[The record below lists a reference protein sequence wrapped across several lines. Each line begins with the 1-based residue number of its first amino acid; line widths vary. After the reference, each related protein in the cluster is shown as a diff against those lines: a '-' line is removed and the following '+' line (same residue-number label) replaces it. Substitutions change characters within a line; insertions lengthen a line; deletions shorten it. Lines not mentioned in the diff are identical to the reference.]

1 MKTKRTWTACI
12 ALSLSVL
19 CGSVPVYATES
30 AQESIAQQDVQIQAP
45 AQVQAAALETGG
57 VQLTW
62 DAVPDAS
69 GYRIYRRNQDAWE
82 LLHIVKKAEK
92 IQLHRQNNGHAD
104 GIHVYASRV
113 YTDKRDDKT
122 GSCQPRSDS
131 DNGRCTWN
139 TGYAGSNIQRSKQSD
154 DFLEC
159 RGRRNRL

>member
-1 MKTKRTWTACI
+1 MDGVHRTVSVRPVRFCACVCDRTGTGEHRSAGCTDTGAGTGAGSRI
-12 ALSLSVL
+12 GDRRSATDMGRCAGCERLSHLSSKSG
-19 CGSVPVYATES
+19 CMG
-30 AQESIAQQDVQIQAP
+30 
-45 AQVQAAALETGG
+45 AAAHCQKG
-57 VQLTW
+57 
-62 DAVPDAS
+62 
-69 GYRIYRRNQDAWE
+69 RKN
-82 LLHIVKKAEK
+82 
-92 IQLHRQNNGHAD
+92 QLHRQNNGHAD

>member
-1 MKTKRTWTACI
+1 MKKKRTWTACI

-30 AQESIAQQDVQIQAP
+30 AQENIAQQDVQIQAP

-92 IQLHRQNNGHAD
+92 TSYIDKTTVMQTEYTYML
-104 GIHVYASRV
+104 RV